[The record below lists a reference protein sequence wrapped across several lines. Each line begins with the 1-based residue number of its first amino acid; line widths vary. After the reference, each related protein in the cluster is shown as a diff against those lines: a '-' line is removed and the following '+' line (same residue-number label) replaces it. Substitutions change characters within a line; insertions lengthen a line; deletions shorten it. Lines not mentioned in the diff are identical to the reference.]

1 MLVGKSSYCDVL
13 QEYALKCSLLQNC
26 QALLKRML
34 ERVTV
39 KNPYSRGEYFNLF
52 VHILP
57 VFININVITQQLHL

>member
-13 QEYALKCSLLQNC
+13 QEYALKCNLLQNC
-26 QALLKRML
+26 QALL

-57 VFININVITQQLHL
+57 FFININVITQQLHL